1 MTRLAA
7 PAATVVGSVAV
18 MVMVMMPRSFAAS
31 ADEGI
36 AWVIST

>member
-7 PAATVVGSVAV
+7 PAATVVGSVA
-18 MVMVMMPRSFAAS
+18 VMVMMPRSFAAS